1 MKKVYFSLEDD
12 IVNPCWDNV
21 FKAMF
26 TKETPDSRGALS
38 KFLSAVINE
47 ETAVISIT
55 ANEPP
60 ADDLRGRQIRYDIT
74 CKFNDG
80 RAANVEMTVSPDK
93 CELIR
98 MEYYEARLFSSH
110 DMRGA
115 EKTYDSLPHTYQIS
129 IIVERPV
136 VDDDV
141 IIHHFRYYDAESRV
155 SLNGRTHIITLELS
169 KLARLAEKSAKDMT
183 PLERWASFLL
193 YTADKGKRKLVNEI
207 LEIEEGVSMAGAVLL
222 TISKDEVERARLES
236 EYKYAVDYQSRMI
249 TARQEGE
256 AIGEAR
262 GVAIGEARGVEL
274 AYRAAIKGGV
284 SGEILEQIAKNSGIS
299 SERADKIRS
308 EETR

>member
-47 ETAVISIT
+47 DAAVISIT

-110 DMRGA
+110 DMRGT

-141 IIHHFRYYDAESRV
+141 IIHHFRYYDAESRI

-169 KLARLAEKSAKDMT
+169 KLARLAEKSARDMT
-183 PLERWASFLL
+183 TLERWASFLL
-193 YTADKGKRKLVNEI
+193 YTADKGKRRLVNEI

-236 EYKYAVDYQSRMI
+236 EYKYTVDYQSKMI
-249 TARQEGE
+249 TARQE
-256 AIGEAR
+256 
-262 GVAIGEARGVEL
+262 GVAIGEARGEARGAEL
-274 AYRAAIKGGV
+274 AYRAAIKGGA
-284 SGEILEQIAKNSGIS
+284 SCEILEQIAKASGIN